1 MNKEF
6 IRKYGTLLLLAIGA
20 GSIFQL
26 PYIRESFYIPIQNA
40 MNLTNAQ
47 MGALTAW
54 YAIVATPA
62 YFLGGIVA
70 DKFSPKI
77 MLTFSF
83 VATGLLGFWFSTFPG
98 YEISRIIFALMGLTT
113 VMTYW
118 SSVIKATRMLG
129 TSEEQGRLF
138 GLQEGLRGFVNAGIV
153 FAMTAVFAHYTNNVH
168 GAAWA
173 IRFCAAELIAVG
185 ILCFIFIKGNSEEK
199 SEPLKDIFV
208 GMFRCFKY
216 PRVWMLTGIVFTAYS
231 IYALMSYINTY
242 AVNFC
247 GLSEASA
254 ATLGGVRYLL
264 QGIGG
269 ICGGFLA
276 DKLHS
281 RLKTIGIFA
290 GLLSLSWAAFIFI
303 PGETAMLMPVL
314 GNFCFGVILVY
325 SIRSLYFA
333 DIDEACLP
341 VHLTGRV
348 SGILSCFGYLPD
360 VFLLTLTGSWLDS
373 YAGKTGYNMIFVYA
387 VAMGLLCMIISFS
400 LYCIIK
406 KKKQSDPQ
414 GATE

>member
-83 VATGLLGFWFSTFPG
+83 IATGLLGLWFSTFPG

-247 GLSEASA
+247 GMSEASA

>member
-6 IRKYGTLLLLAIGA
+6 IKKYGTLLLLAIGA

-83 VATGLLGFWFSTFPG
+83 IATGLLGFWFSTFPG

-173 IRFCAAELIAVG
+173 IRFCAAELTAIG

-247 GLSEASA
+247 GMSEASA

-373 YAGKTGYNMIFVYA
+373 YAGKTGYNVIFVYA

>member
-6 IRKYGTLLLLAIGA
+6 IKKYGTLLLLAIGA

-83 VATGLLGFWFSTFPG
+83 IATGLLGFWFSTFPG

-173 IRFCAAELIAVG
+173 IRFCAAELTAVG

-247 GLSEASA
+247 GMSEASA
-254 ATLGGVRYLL
+254 ATLGGVCYLL

>member
-6 IRKYGTLLLLAIGA
+6 IKKYGTLLLLAIGA

-77 MLTFSF
+77 MLAFSF
-83 VATGLLGFWFSTFPG
+83 IATGLLGFWFSTFPG

-216 PRVWMLTGIVFTAYS
+216 PRVWMLTGIVSPLTAF
-231 IYALMSYINTY
+231 M
-242 AVNFC
+242 
-247 GLSEASA
+247 
-254 ATLGGVRYLL
+254 
-264 QGIGG
+264 
-269 ICGGFLA
+269 
-276 DKLHS
+276 
-281 RLKTIGIFA
+281 
-290 GLLSLSWAAFIFI
+290 
-303 PGETAMLMPVL
+303 
-314 GNFCFGVILVY
+314 
-325 SIRSLYFA
+325 
-333 DIDEACLP
+333 
-341 VHLTGRV
+341 HL
-348 SGILSCFGYLPD
+348 
-360 VFLLTLTGSWLDS
+360 
-373 YAGKTGYNMIFVYA
+373 
-387 VAMGLLCMIISFS
+387 
-400 LYCIIK
+400 
-406 KKKQSDPQ
+406 
-414 GATE
+414 

>member
-6 IRKYGTLLLLAIGA
+6 IKKYGTLLLLAIGA

-83 VATGLLGFWFSTFPG
+83 IATGLLGLWFSTFPG

-247 GLSEASA
+247 GMSEASA